1 MQLNKHYDITITP
14 EEFAN
19 AIMQLVESKI
29 AEPKFTYLG
38 IRQNGQ
44 PDPEHGPQAQKLI
57 SYTVIVEEVKKE
69 ESITDGSNIVP
80 MK

>member
-38 IRQNGQ
+38 IRQNGS
-44 PDPEHGPQAQKLI
+44 PDTANGPQKLI

-69 ESITDGSNIVP
+69 ESITDGSNIIP